1 MKKKDKLAE
10 IKKRSKRKIRILI
23 IILILIF
30 FLISLL
36 LWGYTRDITKKET
49 GYVNIFIIGDKNK
62 DNSGKS
68 KYDFWGKA
76 KNDFIREQ
84 KKKEADK
91 KAKELEGK
99 LKKQKEEEE
108 KNINNNNNNNNN
120 KSNEG
125 AGNNKPNLPKPKL
138 TPKPS
143 PKPTYKPKPTPTPTT
158 KPTPTTTPIPTPK
171 PTPKPEKE
179 LYVEDSKLIWKKD
192 SVLDVFSNPYYN
204 GRNIIAPESSNSY
217 IFEVKNK
224 QTVKMVYK
232 FNFQE
237 LNLYNINM
245 KYKVKVNNVYVYS
258 NWESITNIN
267 LQNLEINPNSTDRIE
282 LIWKWIEE
290 TPDKDTS
297 IGINPNASYMI
308 KIHFYGEEKI

>member
-1 MKKKDKLAE
+1 MKRKDKLAE

-91 KAKELEGK
+91 RAKELEEK
-99 LKKQKEEEE
+99 LKKQKEEE
-108 KNINNNNNNNNN
+108 KNINNNN

-125 AGNNKPNLPKPKL
+125 AGNNKPTLPKP
-138 TPKPS
+138 TIKPS
-143 PKPTYKPKPTPTPTT
+143 PKPTYKPKPTPTPTP
-158 KPTPTTTPIPTPK
+158 KPTPK
-171 PTPKPEKE
+171 PTPTPKPDKE

-224 QTVKMVYK
+224 QSVKMIYK

-297 IGINPNASYMI
+297 IGTNPNASYMI

>member
-91 KAKELEGK
+91 KA
-99 LKKQKEEEE
+99 
-108 KNINNNNNNNNN
+108 
-120 KSNEG
+120 
-125 AGNNKPNLPKPKL
+125 
-138 TPKPS
+138 
-143 PKPTYKPKPTPTPTT
+143 
-158 KPTPTTTPIPTPK
+158 
-171 PTPKPEKE
+171 
-179 LYVEDSKLIWKKD
+179 
-192 SVLDVFSNPYYN
+192 
-204 GRNIIAPESSNSY
+204 IIK
-217 IFEVKNK
+217 I
-224 QTVKMVYK
+224 
-232 FNFQE
+232 
-237 LNLYNINM
+237 
-245 KYKVKVNNVYVYS
+245 
-258 NWESITNIN
+258 IN
-267 LQNLEINPNSTDRIE
+267 LMKEQAIITQINQSQ
-282 LIWKWIEE
+282 
-290 TPDKDTS
+290 S
-297 IGINPNASYMI
+297 QQ
-308 KIHFYGEEKI
+308 

>member
-1 MKKKDKLAE
+1 M
-10 IKKRSKRKIRILI
+10 
-23 IILILIF
+23 
-30 FLISLL
+30 
-36 LWGYTRDITKKET
+36 
-49 GYVNIFIIGDKNK
+49 
-62 DNSGKS
+62 
-68 KYDFWGKA
+68 
-76 KNDFIREQ
+76 
-84 KKKEADK
+84 
-91 KAKELEGK
+91 
-99 LKKQKEEEE
+99 
-108 KNINNNNNNNNN
+108 
-120 KSNEG
+120 
-125 AGNNKPNLPKPKL
+125 
-138 TPKPS
+138 
-143 PKPTYKPKPTPTPTT
+143 
-158 KPTPTTTPIPTPK
+158 
-171 PTPKPEKE
+171 
-179 LYVEDSKLIWKKD
+179 IWKKD

-224 QTVKMVYK
+224 QTVKMIYK

-258 NWESITNIN
+258 NWESITNIS

>member
-1 MKKKDKLAE
+1 MKRKDKLAE

-91 KAKELEGK
+91 KAKELEEK
-99 LKKQKEEEE
+99 LKKQKKEEE
-108 KNINNNNNNNNN
+108 KNINNNNNNNNNN

-125 AGNNKPNLPKPKL
+125 AGNNKPTLPKPKP
-138 TPKPS
+138 TIKPS
-143 PKPTYKPKPTPTPTT
+143 PNPTYKPKPTTTPTPT
-158 KPTPTTTPIPTPK
+158 PTPK
-171 PTPKPEKE
+171 PNKE

-224 QTVKMVYK
+224 QTVKMIYK

-245 KYKVKVNNVYVYS
+245 KYKVIMYMFIQTGKV
-258 NWESITNIN
+258 
-267 LQNLEINPNSTDRIE
+267 
-282 LIWKWIEE
+282 
-290 TPDKDTS
+290 
-297 IGINPNASYMI
+297 
-308 KIHFYGEEKI
+308 